1 MSTNITENFE
11 KSLAPVSLTLI
22 TLMVLLFGQRL
33 RLGSRFAWGIISLAA
48 LSLLVLQ
55 VALVAWPTMGYPL
68 EDFPSIPLA
77 LIPVALAVG
86 LFCTWTALFLDQA
99 LGRAGGKTTTLGKA
113 ALLLLGLSIL
123 AFAAIRGIK
132 FLGWELRQGDS
143 LPVLDEFAA
152 VAFGH
157 FPLSDYAGLYQN
169 LLGLPLLWLSNFGP
183 LSLTGVM
190 TYIVALQALSVII
203 CVALLFV
210 TIALRFVWLALLI
223 FFGFLLLPSFLSLS
237 IFDFW
242 SNMPA
247 RLLIPTLLGLILVA
261 IRALLVSQRAPRGAT
276 LSASFVGGVLAG
288 TSAMNNLD
296 FGIPA
301 TAIFLF
307 LIFILAMKSKFFKC
321 FVASLVGL
329 GTAFLTFTLY
339 GRVIGRPIHWELWYS
354 FAVSYQGLQWWAV
367 PMPVLGVHVLYLGL
381 MLAAFSYG
389 FLALW
394 NKGLGAS
401 SGALLITYF
410 AAVGTLAFVYFAGRS
425 HLGVTVSMNLFFAVT
440 MALWVGTVLS
450 EVSRDYITGNRLYLT
465 ASSCLVSAVVG
476 LGLFGFLWGVPRDIA
491 PTRYVSPQSVDGWY
505 AEGSI
510 EDQGREIS
518 AALQANQIDPL
529 RVGLLISNSALIANS
544 SGVSRTMLVPLPFYL
559 QDIRG
564 LAVEQCEIWKKRNI
578 QYVLGEKPPSCSN
591 PVFLRELA
599 GRPLWAI
606 SSA

>member
-1 MSTNITENFE
+1 
-11 KSLAPVSLTLI
+11 
-22 TLMVLLFGQRL
+22 
-33 RLGSRFAWGIISLAA
+33 
-48 LSLLVLQ
+48 
-55 VALVAWPTMGYPL
+55 
-68 EDFPSIPLA
+68 
-77 LIPVALAVG
+77 
-86 LFCTWTALFLDQA
+86 
-99 LGRAGGKTTTLGKA
+99 
-113 ALLLLGLSIL
+113 
-123 AFAAIRGIK
+123 
-132 FLGWELRQGDS
+132 
-143 LPVLDEFAA
+143 
-152 VAFGH
+152 
-157 FPLSDYAGLYQN
+157 
-169 LLGLPLLWLSNFGP
+169 
-183 LSLTGVM
+183 M

-210 TIALRFVWLALLI
+210 SIALRFVWLALLI

-242 SNMPA
+242 SNVPA
-247 RLLIPTLLGLILVA
+247 RLLIPTLLGLLIVV

-276 LSASFVGGVLAG
+276 LSASFVGGVFAG
-288 TSAMNNLD
+288 TSAINNLD
-296 FGIPA
+296 FGLPA
-301 TAIFLF
+301 AAIFLF
-307 LIFILAMKSKFFKC
+307 LIFILAMKSKLFGC
-321 FVASLVGL
+321 LVASLVGL
-329 GTAFLTFTLY
+329 GTAFLAFTFY
-339 GRVIGRPIHWELWYS
+339 GRGIGRPIHWELWYS